1 MNPDPAKSGMCNQ
14 NDFLRGGGE
23 MGERMRIFDW
33 SKTPLGPAAC
43 WPQSLRSLLSMML
56 PSKAQIILFWGPE
69 YVVFYNDAYRPVFG
83 AKHPQALGQPGG
95 VAWKE
100 IWDVGANLHNL
111 LDGVIRTGEAFT
123 AKDMMFIM
131 ERHGFVEEAYFDVSY
146 DPVRIESGEVGGVY
160 CIVTETT
167 GRVVGERRLAL
178 LRDLAARNATAR
190 TAHDACVL
198 AIETLAA
205 KPHDVPFAAAY
216 LEGELQACTPGIQSE
231 QLKELK
237 IGAVGRLVVGLNSKR
252 PFDEQYR
259 SFLELVADQLDT
271 AIANARAYEAERE
284 RAEALAQLDRAKTA
298 FFSNVSHE
306 FRTPLTLILG
316 PVEELLA
323 RRYGD
328 LTPDAKNQIEIVNRN
343 GLRLLRLVNNLLD
356 FSRIEAGRIQARYEA
371 TDLAAF
377 TAELASSFRS
387 ATERA
392 GLRLIVD
399 CPPLSEPAYV
409 DHDMW
414 EKIVLNLISNAFK
427 FTFEGQ
433 IEISLRQG
441 LSGPSCLSGDT
452 TDRIDQKDQMDAH
465 HVTLCVRDTGVG
477 IPAEAMPHIFE
488 RFYRVEN
495 MHSRTH
501 EGSGIGL
508 ALVQELAKLHKGS
521 VRVESRIGEG
531 STFIVS
537 IPLGSAHLQPEKIG
551 PGQTRISTAV
561 GAGPFVEEALR
572 WIPEADRGHKSE
584 ELLRHEC
591 LPVTAPTSA
600 EEEKRDRPLIVLADD
615 NADMRHYVVRLLAER
630 YHVISA
636 PDGEAAL
643 SVVRRDKPH
652 LVLSDIMMPRLDG
665 FGLLR
670 AIRGD
675 SALRTIPVILLS
687 ARAEEETRIEGLEH
701 GADDYLIK
709 PFSAKELLARVETHV
724 RLAQV
729 RRESE
734 DVLRESEARFR
745 TFADSAPTMLWVTEP
760 DGSCSYLSR
769 GWYELTGQT
778 EQTGLGYG
786 WLDAVHPDDRAAS
799 GELFRAANDK
809 YEPFSLEYRIRRSD
823 GEYRWALDVGRPRFE
838 TTGEF
843 LGYIGSVIDI
853 TERKQV
859 EQQLQNHSEQL
870 AVVLDAQRTIAGAH
884 VEYPALLDLILE
896 RMMQMTGAEGASLE
910 MVEED
915 DMVYEAAVGIAAS
928 FVGLRLKAVSS
939 LSGLCHTSGQCQRA
953 DDTDTDPRVD
963 REVCRRIGLRS
974 MIVMPLRYGEESFGV
989 LKIASSRPS
998 AFGDAVEYNLRL
1010 MSEFLGMTI
1019 VRKRAERALLESEI
1033 RFRTF
1038 FENAAVGAAQISL
1051 EGRFIHVNDRYCR
1064 ITGYSRNELLE
1075 KMGPRDLD
1083 HPDDI
1088 NANRTRIAELFNRDT
1103 PCLDFEKRYIHKDGH
1118 IVWVSVTVAPIRDHQ
1133 GRPESTATII
1143 QDVTARKQAETAFQE
1158 HAEQLAR
1165 FNRAAVDREVRMIEL
1180 KKRINELCAEQGK
1193 PAPYRVEWDREE
1205 VVRGEW

>member
-1 MNPDPAKSGMCNQ
+1 MCNQ

-69 YVVFYNDAYRPVFG
+69 YVVFYNDAYRPVLG

-100 IWDVGANLHNL
+100 LWDAGANLHSL

-167 GRVVGERRLAL
+167 GRVIGERRLTL

-216 LEGELQACTPGIQSE
+216 LDGELQACTPGIQSE
-231 QLKELK
+231 QLQELK
-237 IGAVGRLVVGLNSKR
+237 IGSVGRLVVGLNSKR

-306 FRTPLTLILG
+306 FRTPLTLMLG

-323 RRYGD
+323 GRHGD
-328 LTPDAKNQIEIVNRN
+328 LKPDAKDQLETVNRN

-399 CPPLSEPAYV
+399 CPPLSETAYV

-414 EKIVLNLISNAFK
+414 EKIVLNLLSNAFK

-433 IEISLRQG
+433 IEISLKQG
-441 LSGPSCLSGDT
+441 LSDPSCPSGDRT
-452 TDRIDQKDQMDAH
+452 NRIDQKDQMDAH
-465 HVTLCVRDTGVG
+465 HVTLRVRDTGVG
-477 IPAEAMPHIFE
+477 IPAEAIPHIFE

-495 MHSRTH
+495 MQSRTH

-508 ALVQELAKLHKGS
+508 ALVQELAKFHKGS

-531 STFIVS
+531 STFFVS
-537 IPLGSAHLQPEKIG
+537 VPLGSAHLSPEKIG
-551 PGQTRISTAV
+551 PGRTRISTAV

-572 WIPEADRGHKSE
+572 WIPEADRGDESE

-591 LPVTAPTSA
+591 PPVTAPTSA
-600 EEEKRDRPLIVLADD
+600 QEEKRDRPLIVLADD
-615 NADMRHYVVRLLAER
+615 NADMRHYIGRLLAER
-630 YHVISA
+630 YRVISA

-643 SVVRRDKPH
+643 SVVRRDKPD
-652 LVLSDIMMPRLDG
+652 LVLSDMMMPRLDG

-670 AIRGD
+670 AIRED
-675 SALRTIPVILLS
+675 AALKTIPVILLS
-687 ARAEEETRIEGLEH
+687 ARAEEDARIEGLKH

-709 PFSAKELLARVETHV
+709 PFSAKELLARVEAHV

-734 DVLRESEARFR
+734 DVLRESETRFR

-786 WLDAVHPDDRAAS
+786 WLDAIHPDDRAAS

-809 YEPFSLEYRIRRSD
+809 HEPFSLVYRVRRSD
-823 GEYRWALDVGRPRFE
+823 GEYRWALDAGRPRFG

-859 EQQLQNHSEQL
+859 EQQLQNHSERL
-870 AVVLDAQRTIAGAH
+870 ATVLDAQRTIAGAH
-884 VEYPALLDLILE
+884 VEYTALLDLILE
-896 RMMQMTGAEGASLE
+896 RMMQITGAEGASLE
-910 MVEED
+910 MVEEN

-989 LKIASSRPS
+989 LKIVSSRPS
-998 AFGDAVEYNLRL
+998 AFGDAVEHTLRL

-1019 VRKRAERALLESEI
+1019 VRKRAEQALLESET

-1038 FENAAVGAAQISL
+1038 FENAAVGAAQISPD
-1051 EGRFIHVNDRYCR
+1051 GRFRHVNERYCR
-1064 ITGYSRNELLE
+1064 ITGYSRNELLG
-1075 KMGPRDLD
+1075 KMGPHDLD

-1088 NANRTRIAELFNRDT
+1088 NANRTRVAELFNRGT
-1103 PCLDFEKRYIHKDGH
+1103 PHLDFEKRYIHKDGH
-1118 IVWVSVTVAPIRDHQ
+1118 TVWVSVTVAPIRDHQ
-1133 GRPESTATII
+1133 GRTESTATII

-1158 HAEQLAR
+1158 HAEQ
-1165 FNRAAVDREVRMIEL
+1165 
-1180 KKRINELCAEQGK
+1180 
-1193 PAPYRVEWDREE
+1193 
-1205 VVRGEW
+1205 